1 MTNIPTISV
10 SLLDKEYQVA
20 CPPNE
25 QEQLLKAGRQL
36 DKRLREIRDA
46 GAIVGLERI
55 AIMAALNLS
64 YELRQTNEQ
73 SQTSSLDL
81 TQLQTLSD
89 RVDRV
94 LHQHTS

>member
-20 CPPNE
+20 CPPHE
-25 QEQLLKAGRQL
+25 QEALLRAGRQL
-36 DKRLREIRDA
+36 DKRLREIRDG

-64 YELRQTNEQ
+64 YELQEINEKSATNNVDNEQ
-73 SQTSSLDL
+73 L
-81 TQLQTLSD
+81 QLLND
-89 RVDRV
+89 RVDKA
-94 LHQHTS
+94 LHQYND

>member
-20 CPPNE
+20 CPPQE
-25 QEQLLKAGRQL
+25 QEQLLLAGRQL

-64 YELRQTNEQ
+64 YELMQAVATTTNSNIDMDHLQ
-73 SQTSSLDL
+73 SL
-81 TQLQTLSD
+81 TD
-89 RVDRV
+89 RVDSA
-94 LHQHTS
+94 LYQHNG

>member
-20 CPPNE
+20 CPPHE
-25 QEQLLKAGRQL
+25 QESLLRAGRQL
-36 DKRLREIRDA
+36 DKRLREIRDG

-64 YELRQTNEQ
+64 YELQQANEQ
-73 SQTSSLDL
+73 SDSASVDAKHLQALNERIERAL
-81 TQLQTLSD
+81 QL
-89 RVDRV
+89 
-94 LHQHTS
+94 HN